1 MTTLPRLVGL
11 RYLTARKGSRFMSLF
26 SLASI
31 AGIALSVLAMIL
43 VLSVMNGFE
52 GEMRD
57 RLLRTLPHGQVQ
69 LPASESNW
77 QALAEQL
84 ATEKSVVAVAP
95 QNRARVLLAANDS
108 VQGGDMYGVLPEL
121 ESNVSG
127 VASTMIQGEWSAL
140 ADGRFGVVL
149 GRSLARQLQL
159 NVGDHV
165 TIILPKVSVTPL
177 GVFPRTRR
185 FEVVGIFASS
195 SQMDGAQLYVHMH
208 DAGRLLRQGERV
220 SSLRIKF
227 DDVLAAP
234 DLLAGL
240 QARYPKDW
248 QWRSWRDENQSLFNA
263 MQLEKTMVSLMLGV
277 IVVVAVFNLVSI
289 LTMAV
294 ADRRKDVA
302 VLRTM
307 GASKR
312 DVLQIFLIYGL
323 AMGLLGISLGAIGGS
338 ALALLM
344 EPINHAINQLSRSL
358 DAPMVFAVRMPAVW
372 QFQQVLGIVAV
383 AMALC
388 LLAVLYPAWR
398 ASLIHPAEA
407 LRYE

>member
-1 MTTLPRLVGL
+1 MTSLPRLVGL

-57 RLLRTLPHGQVQ
+57 RLLRTLPHAQLQ
-69 LPASESNW
+69 LPINEHQW
-77 QALAEQL
+77 QAVAEQL
-84 ATEKSVVAVAP
+84 QRESSIVGVAP

-108 VQGGDMYGVLPEL
+108 VQGGDMYGVLPER
-121 ESNVSG
+121 ESAVSE
-127 VASTMIQGEWSAL
+127 VADTMIQGQWDAL
-140 ADGRFGVVL
+140 TDGRFGVVL
-149 GRSLARQLQL
+149 GRSLARQL
-159 NVGDHV
+159 NVGLGDSV

-195 SQMDGAQLYVHMH
+195 SQMDGSQLYVHLN
-208 DAGRLLRQGERV
+208 DAGRLLRLGDRA
-220 SSLRIKF
+220 SALRIKF
-227 DDVLAAP
+227 NDVLSAPELAA
-234 DLLAGL
+234 DM
-240 QARYPKDW
+240 QSRYPQNW

-307 GASKR
+307 GASRR
-312 DVLQIFLIYGL
+312 DVLHIFLIYGT
-323 AMGLLGISLGAIGGS
+323 AMGLLGIVIGAVGGS
-338 ALALLM
+338 ALAVSI
-344 EPINHAINQLSRSL
+344 EPINQWIMQLSRDL
-358 DAPMVFAVRMPAVW
+358 DAPMVFAVRMPAVL
-372 QFQQVLGIVAV
+372 QLSQVLLIVSTAIV
-383 AMALC
+383 LC

>member
-57 RLLRTLPHGQVQ
+57 RILRTLPHAQLQ
-69 LPASESNW
+69 LPATETQWQQIQQQLQTES
-77 QALAEQL
+77 
-84 ATEKSVVAVAP
+84 SVVGVAP
-95 QNRARVLLAANDS
+95 QNRARVLLSANGAI
-108 VQGGDMYGVLPEL
+108 QGGDMYGVLPDA
-121 ESNVSG
+121 ESQVSE
-127 VASTMIQGEWSAL
+127 VASTVYLGEWQAL
-140 ADGRFGVVL
+140 TAGQFGVVL
-149 GRSLARQLQL
+149 GRSLARQLQIG
-159 NVGDHV
+159 VGDSV
-165 TIILPKVSVTPL
+165 TIILPQVSVTPL

-185 FEVVGIFASS
+185 FEVVGIFSSS
-195 SQMDGAQLYVHMH
+195 SQMDGAQLYVHIN

-220 SSLRIKF
+220 SSLRLKF
-227 DDVLAAP
+227 DDVLDAP
-234 DLLAGL
+234 DRLADL
-240 QARYPKDW
+240 QVRYPQNW

-277 IVVVAVFNLVSI
+277 IVVVAVFNLISI

-307 GASKR
+307 GASRR
-312 DVLQIFLIYGL
+312 DVLHIFLIYGT
-323 AMGLLGISLGAIGGS
+323 AMGLLGILIGAVGGS
-338 ALALLM
+338 VLAVSI
-344 EPINHAINQLSRSL
+344 EPINQWITQLSRDL
-358 DAPMVFAVRMPAVW
+358 DAPMVFAVRMPAIW
-372 QFQQVLGIVAV
+372 QWQQVLAIVAT
-383 AMALC
+383 AIALC